1 MKEML
6 SKAFDRKQITQNFS
20 SNTLKNKK
28 YKKNDL
34 TVFEPKHLIGG
45 CYDRTDAIPLSHSA
59 TFNVKCLKW
68 DLKDSPICLD
78 LAYFQPKIKTE
89 N

>member
-28 YKKNDL
+28 NKK
-34 TVFEPKHLIGG
+34 
-45 CYDRTDAIPLSHSA
+45 
-59 TFNVKCLKW
+59 LK
-68 DLKDSPICLD
+68 KMI
-78 LAYFQPKIKTE
+78 
-89 N
+89 